1 MPISEL
7 ELQKAKGKSLAA
19 HFAKAAAH
27 HDKMA
32 DHHEKCQKAHEGAA
46 EHHESMLSDAHK
58 ATGGDDNFKQ
68 HHTAKKNFHKTMAS
82 THEKM
87 HKAHTAHAEHLRSM
101 AKASDLSGEDTKN
114 KPSDT
119 VKAAFAELG
128 IEIEDTPETH
138 IAAKTETP
146 ATTTENKTTTST
158 STGDPDMSKTETQ
171 PVTTTAPT
179 EPNSAIANAAIN
191 TAKTAFSGTEEDQA
205 VLGKQFREGLQSA
218 LKQGLAEALA
228 NPEFKK
234 TVQEQ
239 IGNIL
244 LSELNKQSLAPT
256 SVKTFAVPRT
266 QTTSESIASGVT
278 PRLSG
283 VENLDPALADLIS
296 MGN

>member
-1 MPISEL
+1 MNEL

-19 HFAKAAAH
+19 HFAKAAAY

-46 EHHESMLSDAHK
+46 EHHESMLSDANK

-128 IEIEDTPETH
+128 VEIEDKPITATATAE
-138 IAAKTETP
+138 TETSS
-146 ATTTENKTTTST
+146 TENKTTTST
-158 STGDPDMSKTETQ
+158 STGDPDMSKTEAQT
-171 PVTTTAPT
+171 TTTAPT

-205 VLGKQFREGLQSA
+205 VLGKQFREGLQAA